1 MSRDEYAKQQAMEEE
16 TSPNIRETPEN
27 ELAQEMS
34 AEDSRFRAYQVL
46 RVENLSHDLKGDQTD
61 PIYNSSALIHQPS
74 LHLLIINPYDMYLY
88 RLRPRWG
95 R

>member
-61 PIYNSSALIHQPS
+61 PIYNSSALIYQPVPS
-74 LHLLIINPYDMYLY
+74 LVNNKSL
-88 RLRPRWG
+88 
-95 R
+95 